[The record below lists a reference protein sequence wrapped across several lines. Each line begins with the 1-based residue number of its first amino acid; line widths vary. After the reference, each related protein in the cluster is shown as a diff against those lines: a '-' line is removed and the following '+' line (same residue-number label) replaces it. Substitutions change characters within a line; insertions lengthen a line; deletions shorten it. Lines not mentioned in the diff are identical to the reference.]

1 MTLRLLIAPPF
12 VVRYFSVSL
21 VLLLCF
27 QRPQRQQTFSVIW
40 YCLQG
45 VRRVENSVSRI
56 SSRSASSVTVK
67 FVFPCEPG
75 TGDFVA

>member
-1 MTLRLLIAPPF
+1 M
-12 VVRYFSVSL
+12 VGYFSVNL

-27 QRPQRQQTFSVIW
+27 QQPQRQQTLSVIW
-40 YCLQG
+40 HCFQG

-67 FVFPCEPG
+67 FVFPGEPG